1 MRISDVSSDVCS
13 SDLPRLQQRPIGS
26 DPRLTSGARHH
37 VLCRHASAA
46 FAPVQEI
53 AGAAGGG
60 ERLSRPLFAGGACDL
75 RLDDRRAA
83 RHLVRS
89 GLVGRAA
96 MVLGCGDAADAVRS
110 EEHTSE
116 LPSLMRISYAVF
128 CLKKKNNHHT
138 VY

>member
-1 MRISDVSSDVCS
+1 M
-13 SDLPRLQQRPIGS
+13 GS
-26 DPRLTSGARHH
+26 DPRLASGARHH
-37 VLCRHASAA
+37 GLCRHASAA

-96 MVLGCGDAADAVRS
+96 MVLGCGDAAARS

-116 LPSLMRISYAVF
+116 LQSIMRISYAVF
-128 CLKKKNNHHT
+128 CLKKK
-138 VY
+138 